1 MKALVCSTLTG
12 AMSTNTSTSLQCLWR
27 IAMMGLFCKF
37 QWDCY
42 LKYAEGKIA
51 TATTSKQAR
60 YQSPFSISM
69 CPINYKMPEAH
80 EDMVR
85 GTTVPNTGNRFLN
98 MKSLLLIIPGAPEPD
113 SRIRKAAPIQ

>member
-1 MKALVCSTLTG
+1 
-12 AMSTNTSTSLQCLWR
+12 MSTDASSSMQSLWR

-51 TATTSKQAR
+51 TATTSKHAP

-69 CPINYKMPEAH
+69 CPVNYKMPEAH
-80 EDMVR
+80 EDLVNKAER
-85 GTTVPNTGNRFLN
+85 SSGNTY
-98 MKSLLLIIPGAPEPD
+98 MKALLLFIPGASEPH
-113 SRIRKAAPIQ
+113 SRVRKAAPVQ